1 MRATFGTKDAANIS
15 HNCDI
20 TIQLCDYFFV
30 KNHNLL
36 IRNILYLIMERIL
49 ENIEAIRKEKGLKQS
64 DMARELNVSQS
75 AYSNI
80 ITRNTDI
87 YLGKLSQIADIL
99 GVSVIDIIT
108 YPKKYVDVD
117 QIALESTTGKVAV
130 MFEVSPSRRDSLIKM
145 VIEDKNK

>member
-1 MRATFGTKDAANIS
+1 
-15 HNCDI
+15 
-20 TIQLCDYFFV
+20 
-30 KNHNLL
+30 
-36 IRNILYLIMERIL
+36 MERIL